1 MEVDRVGT
9 PGGNDPP
16 ALTGPPAPR
25 RKRAPVA
32 CRRCRRL
39 RSKCVHESS
48 VPPCELC
55 KSAGEVIAA
64 SCVFLSRNRGD
75 GDHQI
80 YVNDREY
87 RQRRRNIVSSNTY
100 DYSTEIGRVVENDIE
115 TSRTLAQWREVV
127 RPQINLSPPLSVGT
141 TVDPNIWSILP
152 PFNEVVEGCRTFF
165 TSCFQLGFLPKAIFL
180 ERLITDPKSMNVF
193 LLASILSVSARFTKC
208 LVRRYGDTTKA
219 TDYFI
224 NRAGDMIINEIYN
237 PSLERTQ
244 SFFLLGVSEWVQGN
258 RTRSAMHMG
267 IAVRMAG
274 IQHLHREESY
284 AIPHNAA
291 TEDIINLEA
300 ARRTFWVLESQDHLY
315 AEHNAAVSFPPSDI
329 TALLPSDEIDFA
341 YGTVPRE
348 RAAIGN
354 TQAAI
359 KDPTL
364 VSLPSRSPFAT
375 LIQAHTHWGE
385 IARRAG
391 RASKREREKADE
403 KVKPWES
410 KSEYSQLTT
419 MLKEWEEKVPER
431 HRWSLINL
439 RGHKAEYLDLA
450 YLSQVMVVRI
460 NNIVIRRIYLEDIL
474 ESKVGTS
481 PSEYGLPEFWDQ
493 MSHELFTNVHSLHES
508 IDAWF
513 SLRAPDE
520 GIPSIVVFCVYICGS
535 LASHLWKWPQLCP
548 ELADMAE
555 AILNRSLEVL
565 AALIDQ
571 LPHASRWLSALR
583 KSSVLRMPRNI
594 SDCHEQPLQTETGF
608 GSSMATIPTRDI
620 ENQTSQ
626 VDRRLKERQVDH
638 HTAHAAG
645 PDDPQRASCDNR
657 RAKHRLFNYDPE
669 RSSLPQFNSST
680 ITDDIS
686 LVMENSRTVDGV
698 YGISGL
704 ESSLGY
710 DLDDELM
717 HFL

>member
-1 MEVDRVGT
+1 MQIRPKSTGLDSDWIMEVDHDGARGENVL
-9 PGGNDPP
+9 P
-16 ALTGPPAPR
+16 ALAGPPAPR

-55 KSAGEVIAA
+55 KSAGEATAA

-75 GDHQI
+75 RDHQI

-87 RQRRRNIVSSNTY
+87 RQRRCNVVSSNTY
-100 DYSTEIGRVVENDIE
+100 HYSTENGRVVENDIE
-115 TSRTLAQWREVV
+115 TSRALAQWSEVV
-127 RPQINLSPPLSVGT
+127 RPQIDLSPPLSVGT
-141 TVDPNIWSILP
+141 TTDPNMWSVLP

-165 TSCFQLGFLPKAIFL
+165 TACFQLGFLPKAIFL
-180 ERLITDPKSMNVF
+180 ERLTTEPKSMNIF
-193 LLASILSVSARFTKC
+193 ILTSILSVSARFTKC

-237 PSLERTQ
+237 PTLERTQ

-284 AIPHNAA
+284 AIPPNTA

-315 AEHNAAVSFPPSDI
+315 SEHNAAVSFPPSDI

-348 RAAIGN
+348 RAALGN

-364 VSLPSRSPFAT
+364 VSLLSRSPFAT

-385 IARRAG
+385 IARCAG

-410 KSEYSQLTT
+410 KSEYSQLTI

-439 RGHKAEYLDLA
+439 RGHKAECLDLA

-474 ESKVGTS
+474 ESKLGKS
-481 PSEYGLPEFWDQ
+481 PEYGSPEFWDQ
-493 MSHELFTNVHSLHES
+493 MSRELFTNVYSLHES
-508 IDAWF
+508 FDAWF

-535 LASHLWKWPQLCP
+535 LALHLWKWPQLCP

-555 AILNRSLEVL
+555 AVLNRSLEVL

-571 LPHASRWLSALR
+571 LPHASRSTAI
-583 KSSVLRMPRNI
+583 MPTRNI
-594 SDCHEQPLQTETGF
+594 
-608 GSSMATIPTRDI
+608 
-620 ENQTSQ
+620 ENRTSQ
-626 VDRRLKERQVDH
+626 VDRRPKERQKDH
-638 HTAHAAG
+638 RTTHAAV
-645 PDDPQRASCDNR
+645 PNDSDRTSYDTM
-657 RAKHRLFNYDPE
+657 RAKSRSDNYDPDG
-669 RSSLPQFNSST
+669 SSLSEFNSST
-680 ITDDIS
+680 ITDHIS
-686 LVMENSRTVDGV
+686 LVIDNPRPVDGEDE
-698 YGISGL
+698 INSL
-704 ESSLGY
+704 DFSLGH
-710 DLDDELM
+710 DLDDGLM